1 MAKVASQTVTV
12 DFEEYVGD
20 TLLMLFNY
28 KDSTGAVIDL
38 TGTNAVLTIATT
50 LDTPPVLTLTEALND
65 GIILGGTPSNIVC
78 EIKPSQTVTLAV
90 GTFVYR
96 LRLTDSLLRVNT
108 LVVGKI
114 KLIK

>member
-1 MAKVASQTVTV
+1 MAKILSQTVTV
-12 DFEEYVGD
+12 DYEEYVGD

-28 KDSTGAVIDL
+28 KDSTGAVINL
-38 TGTNAVLTIATT
+38 TGYSAVLTISKTI
-50 LDTPPVLTLTEALND
+50 DDIPDLTLTDTIGD
-65 GIILGGTPSNIVC
+65 GIILGGTPSNIAI
-78 EIKPSQTVTLAV
+78 EITHTQTTLLSA
-90 GTFVYR
+90 GSFVYR